1 MSNKERLNLL
11 TDAEIEDIYS
21 RPKFNDNN
29 ERDYFFALNER
40 EHNLL
45 KKYASIKS
53 KIFFILQIGYFK
65 AIQQFYKFSLNEVED
80 DVNFIIKKYY
90 SSVESEKKL
99 SGTLWKEQ
107 YRIQKSDILKLY
119 GYREWSDSL
128 KRITINQLKKV
139 IRIHPKGN
147 DTLREL
153 FVFLENEKITI
164 PSYRTIQDLFTH
176 VYKTERDRLEKIVK
190 QIPSDLNKQLEE
202 IIKNDDGLT
211 QLNVIRM
218 DQKDFSYTALK
229 LEVKK
234 AEKLKDLYRL
244 CKTLVP
250 SLQISNNAVRYYGS
264 LAEQYTPSRLR
275 KLKKPQQWLHI
286 LCFIFNRYQEFM
298 DNLITSFMYHRR
310 AFVNE
315 AKDYADAKEKEF
327 IQGLLMEL
335 PNLGQFLL
343 WFSSKETKPNLTTE
357 EFKQLGFDILPKEK
371 QMAIADLIW
380 GTGFD
385 KNAEKWKY
393 YESQARR
400 IAMYFRPILL
410 AVDLEFH
417 KDDALIV
424 KLIKTL
430 RDYFISEEPNS
441 KLAKSLSSELI
452 EKIPK
457 SAVSLLKSDDKSKE
471 INIARFEFYIYDKMY
486 RQLDRGRLFCNDSV
500 SYCDLDYDLVP
511 DELVDDA
518 DKICDELGYKKIPVY
533 CDERL
538 DQALADLENA
548 WIQTN
553 KNIEEGH
560 NKSIK
565 IETDDKGTITWKLTY
580 DTEDTE
586 KSTFF
591 DELPKRDIA
600 DIFKFIGD
608 YLKLWMLFESQKDKY
623 VKYKHP
629 SPLALIACVLSEAFG
644 FGTEKMSLMSN
655 IGYNYLRTIDDN
667 FMYVE
672 NLKLVNDALSNFIH
686 ALPVS
691 RTWDLIE
698 NTIVADADGQKYQ
711 TSYHTIQSRF
721 SSKYFGSCKGISIYS
736 LTANHISANAKAIG
750 ANEHESHYLYDV
762 IFNNNTNIPIGMV
775 TGDGHSINQT
785 SFVTLDSIN
794 VEFIPCI
801 KNIRMEAEKLY
812 SVNNPDQYHGLIKP
826 FGKINTSL
834 IKSEKRGIM
843 RILLSLL
850 LQQNT
855 QAVIIRKLASH
866 KRYSRLQAAFWEY
879 NKIFKSTHV
888 LNLINDE
895 GKRQVIKKARNRTE
909 SYHQFHRMIRKIFHG
924 AFKGRTI
931 ISNATSIQASRL
943 VSNCVIAYNAMI
955 LDKLYHRLCATFG
968 EKKAR
973 AILSKISPVAW
984 QHIIFTGRYHFKDQ
998 EGQIDFDKLIELL
1011 EKKIR
1016 KST

>member
-11 TDAEIEDIYS
+11 TDAEVEDIYS
-21 RPKFNDNN
+21 RPKFNDDN
-29 ERDYFFALNER
+29 ERDYFFTLNEG

-45 KKYASIKS
+45 KKYTSIKS
-53 KIFFILQIGYFK
+53 KVFLILQIGYFK
-65 AIQQFYKFSLNEVED
+65 AIQQFYKLSLNEVED
-80 DVNFIIKKYY
+80 DVNFIIKKHY
-90 SSVESEKKL
+90 STVENKKKL

-128 KRITINQLKKV
+128 KRTTINQLKKI

-153 FVFLENEKITI
+153 FVFFENEKITI
-164 PSYRTIQDLFTH
+164 PSYRTIQDLFTLIF
-176 VYKTERDRLEKIVK
+176 KEERDRLEKIV
-190 QIPSDLNKQLEE
+190 QEIPSDLNRQLEE
-202 IIKNDDGLT
+202 IIKNDDGFT

-218 DQKDFSYTALK
+218 DQKNFSYTALK

-234 AEKLKDLYRL
+234 ATKIKELYRL
-244 CKTLVP
+244 CKTLIP
-250 SLQISNNAVRYYGS
+250 SLQLSNNAVRYYGS

-275 KLKKPQQWLHI
+275 KLKKPQQWLHM

-298 DNLITSFMYHRR
+298 DNLITTFMYHIR

-327 IQGLLMEL
+327 IQGLIMEL
-335 PNLGQFLL
+335 PNLGQFLI

-357 EFKQLGFDILPKEK
+357 EFKQLGFDILSKEK

-385 KNAEKWKY
+385 KKAEQWKY

-410 AVDLEFH
+410 AVDFEFH
-417 KDDALIV
+417 KDGALII

-441 KLAKSLSSELI
+441 KLAGLLSPELI

-457 SAVSLLKSDDKSKE
+457 GAVELLKSSDE
-471 INIARFEFYIYDKMY
+471 PNAINTARFEFYIYDKMY

-511 DELVDDA
+511 DKLVDDA
-518 DKICDELGYKKIPVY
+518 GKICDELGYKKIPVY

-553 KNIEEGH
+553 KNIEEGY
-560 NKSIK
+560 NKSLQ
-565 IETDDKGTITWKLTY
+565 IETDDKGITTWQLTY
-580 DTEDTE
+580 DTDDTE
-586 KSTFF
+586 KSSFF

-600 DIFKFIGD
+600 DVFKFMGD

-655 IGYNYLRTIDDN
+655 MGYNHLRTIDDN

-691 RTWDLIE
+691 RTWDLVE
-698 NTIVADADGQKYQ
+698 KTIVADADGQKYQ
-711 TSYHTIQSRF
+711 TNYHTIQSRF

-750 ANEHESHYLYDV
+750 ANEHESHFLYDV
-762 IFNNNTNIPIGMV
+762 IFNNNTNISINMV

-794 VEFIPCI
+794 VEFIPFI

-812 SVNNPDQYHGLIKP
+812 SANNPDQYHGLIKSS
-826 FGKINTSL
+826 GKINTSL

-879 NKIFKSTHV
+879 NKIFKSIHV

-895 GKRQVIKKARNRTE
+895 RKRKVIKTARNRTE
-909 SYHQFHRMIRKIFHG
+909 SYHQFHRMIRKVFHG
-924 AFKGRTI
+924 AFRGKTI

-955 LDKLYHRLCATFG
+955 LDKLYYRLCATVG
-968 EKKAR
+968 GKKAK

-998 EGQIDFDKLIELL
+998 ERQIDFDELIALL
-1011 EKKIR
+1011 EKKLR
-1016 KST
+1016 NSA

>member
-1 MSNKERLNLL
+1 
-11 TDAEIEDIYS
+11 
-21 RPKFNDNN
+21 
-29 ERDYFFALNER
+29 
-40 EHNLL
+40 
-45 KKYASIKS
+45 
-53 KIFFILQIGYFK
+53 
-65 AIQQFYKFSLNEVED
+65 
-80 DVNFIIKKYY
+80 
-90 SSVESEKKL
+90 
-99 SGTLWKEQ
+99 
-107 YRIQKSDILKLY
+107 
-119 GYREWSDSL
+119 
-128 KRITINQLKKV
+128 
-139 IRIHPKGN
+139 
-147 DTLREL
+147 
-153 FVFLENEKITI
+153 
-164 PSYRTIQDLFTH
+164 
-176 VYKTERDRLEKIVK
+176 
-190 QIPSDLNKQLEE
+190 
-202 IIKNDDGLT
+202 
-211 QLNVIRM
+211 
-218 DQKDFSYTALK
+218 
-229 LEVKK
+229 
-234 AEKLKDLYRL
+234 
-244 CKTLVP
+244 
-250 SLQISNNAVRYYGS
+250 
-264 LAEQYTPSRLR
+264 
-275 KLKKPQQWLHI
+275 
-286 LCFIFNRYQEFM
+286 
-298 DNLITSFMYHRR
+298 MYHIR
-310 AFVNE
+310 AFINE
-315 AKDYADAKEKEF
+315 AKDYADTKENDF
-327 IQGLLMEL
+327 IQGLIMEL

-343 WFSSKETKPNLTTE
+343 WFSSKEIKPNLTTE
-357 EFKQLGFDILPKEK
+357 EFKQLGFDILSKEK

-385 KNAEKWKY
+385 KKAEQWKY

-410 AVDLEFH
+410 EVDLEFH
-417 KDDALIV
+417 KEDALIV
-424 KLIKTL
+424 QLIKTI

-441 KLAKSLSSELI
+441 KLTQSLSPELI

-457 SAVSLLKSDDKSKE
+457 GAIELLKSSNKPHA
-471 INIARFEFYIYDKMY
+471 INTARFEFYIYDKMY
-486 RQLDRGRLFCNDSV
+486 HQLDRGRLFCNDSV
-500 SYCDLDYDLVP
+500 SYCDLDYDLVS
-511 DELVDDA
+511 DKLVDDA
-518 DKICDELGYKKIPVY
+518 DEICNERGYKKIPVY
-533 CDERL
+533 CDGRL

-560 NKSIK
+560 NKSLK
-565 IETDDKGTITWKLTY
+565 IEIDDKGTITWKLTY
-580 DTEDTE
+580 DTDDTE

-600 DIFKFIGD
+600 DVFKFMGN
-608 YLKLWMLFESQKDKY
+608 YLKFWILFESQKDKY

-655 IGYNYLRTIDDN
+655 MRYNYLCTIDEN

-686 ALPVS
+686 SLPIS
-691 RTWDLIE
+691 RTWDLVE

-711 TSYHTIQSRF
+711 TTYHTIQSRF

-762 IFNNNTNIPIGMV
+762 IYNNNTNIPIGMV

-794 VEFIPCI
+794 VEFIPFI
-801 KNIRMEAEKLY
+801 KNIRIEVEKLY
-812 SVNNPDQYHGLIKP
+812 SVNDSDKYHGLIKSS
-826 FGKINTSL
+826 GKINTSL
-834 IKSEKRGIM
+834 IKAEKRGIM

-879 NKIFKSTHV
+879 NKIFKSMHV

-895 GKRQVIKKARNRTE
+895 RKRKVIKTARNRTE

-924 AFKGRTI
+924 AFKGRKI

-955 LDKLYHRLCATFG
+955 LDKLYHRLCATIG
-968 EKKAR
+968 EKKAK
-973 AILSKISPVAW
+973 AILSKISPIAW

-998 EGQIDFDKLIELL
+998 EKQIDFDKLIALL
-1011 EKKIR
+1011 EEKLR
-1016 KST
+1016 KSA